1 MACNARVSGSEET
14 TNATR
19 LVAAAG
25 IAFVTAGY
33 DYEED
38 GGAEGA
44 ARKLGVDPEVV
55 YKTLVATGEKSG
67 IAVFCV
73 PAGSELDLKKAA
85 RASGNKQV
93 RLVPQ
98 RDLKPLTGYVRGG
111 CSPIGMIKRYP
122 VYVEELAQSLE
133 RMYINGGRR
142 GVQLILAPDD
152 LLAMVNGVYADL
164 V

>member
-1 MACNARVSGSEET
+1 MACNAHVAGAAET
-14 TNATR
+14 TNAIR

-25 IAFVTAGY
+25 IGFDTAWY
-33 DYEED
+33 QYEDE
-38 GGAEGA
+38 GGAEAA
-44 ARKLGVDPEVV
+44 ARTLGVDPEVV
-55 YKTLVATGEKSG
+55 YKTLVATGERSG

-85 RASGNKQV
+85 RASGNKHV

-152 LLAMVNGVYADL
+152 LLALVRGVYADL